1 MPLAWRSDSVAPRAG
16 STAGLEVVRK
26 LPQSKA
32 DRKPAGAQ
40 RTNVEEFPE
49 VTKEPGAFAHGAQL
63 LLLWLTKERE
73 NKGQSADRSDQRLAG
88 VDPVVD
94 EGGAAIPV
102 PLYSAAVS
110 DAPPPPPPRGHERR
124 PEIAGAS
131 PRVDRLAYAALVMGI
146 LSLVSSVVLL
156 GSGILLGPVAAIFH
170 RSRARCSKSTVRSS
184 RSTGRSRYFH
194 PAASCKRRTG
204 RCFRRTCPLMRS
216 KGYCA
221 ADRSH
226 QAECQVASGRGSE
239 PRRRTSPV
247 CR

>member
-124 PEIAGAS
+124 PGIAGAS
-131 PRVDRLAYAALVMGI
+131 PRIDGLAYAALVMGI

-156 GSGILLGPVAAIFH
+156 GSGLLLGPVAAIMGFI
-170 RSRARCSKSTVRSS
+170 SRRRI
-184 RSTGRSRYFH
+184 
-194 PAASCKRRTG
+194 AASPGTLGGGGVALAGLILGIIGFVVGGIILVLAFWVAGLFQCG
-204 RCFRRTCPLMRS
+204 PADVHQPGLQCP
-216 KGYCA
+216 
-221 ADRSH
+221 
-226 QAECQVASGRGSE
+226 
-239 PRRRTSPV
+239 
-247 CR
+247 